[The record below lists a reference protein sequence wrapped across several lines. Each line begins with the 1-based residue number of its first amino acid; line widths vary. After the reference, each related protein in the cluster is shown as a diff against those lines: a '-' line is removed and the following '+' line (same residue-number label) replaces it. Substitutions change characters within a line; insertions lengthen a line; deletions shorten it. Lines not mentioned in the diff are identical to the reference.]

1 MDSEN
6 GARQIAWQLNHD
18 AALRAHARDSDWQK
32 VMLES
37 ALKFAEGAIK
47 AITLTTGGAVVV
59 GLAFVGSIYG
69 SEPILAKALVA
80 PVFLLAASAVS
91 GAICAALA
99 YVAQYFYA
107 QASMRKLH
115 KWDHPYVDSTTGA
128 GWRRVVGGIA
138 HVLAVAAAVA
148 SFGFII
154 WGGVLAWGV
163 LAQ

>member
-1 MDSEN
+1 MDGN
-6 GARQIAWQLNHD
+6 KDVNQTAWQINHD

-32 VMLES
+32 IMLDS
-37 ALKFAEGAIK
+37 ALKFADGAIK
-47 AITLTTGGAVVV
+47 AITFTTGGAVVV

-69 SEPILAKALVA
+69 SEPVLAKALVT

-107 QASMRKLH
+107 QASMHKLH
-115 KWDHPYVDSTTGA
+115 KWDHPYVDRTKGA
-128 GWRRVVGGIA
+128 GWRTGVGGAA
-138 HVLAVAAAVA
+138 HVLAIVAAMA
-148 SFGFII
+148 SFGFIV